1 MSAELAGL
9 VSRLEAVTARLEGV
23 AGGKRGGAPTGS
35 ASGDC
40 NLCQSKKWSRVCGET
55 SVLILC
61 ENSFLLCGY

>member
-23 AGGKRGGAPTGS
+23 AGGKKGGAPT

-40 NLCQSKKWSRVCGET
+40 NPRHSKKWSRVVWKNEC
-55 SVLILC
+55 
-61 ENSFLLCGY
+61 